1 MHCKTKVIH
10 YIYMENPREYT
21 VDQKRRVIAAWNNIA
36 NEDGE
41 TSFGD
46 GYITWIGSELG
57 ALRLF
62 RAYSNCIYRI
72 SQGFSKNL
80 GKHYFTLEF

>member
-1 MHCKTKVIH
+1 MATK
-10 YIYMENPREYT
+10 YGYPNPIDYDEYT
-21 VDQKRRVIAAWNNIA
+21 RLCLTNKLANVA

-41 TSFGD
+41 TTFGD

-62 RAYSNCIYRI
+62 RAYSNCIDRI
-72 SQGFSKNL
+72 SQGFSQNL
-80 GKHYFTLEF
+80 GKYYFTLEF